1 MTEKDFRKIVT
12 DLELTKNDKENISEF
27 IKELTNKLNEN
38 LKNFKIIEVRK
49 ALSLADGTMYHGS
62 KNLDLMLVVDNPVIN
77 SYPLM
82 NQAILHEVWNF
93 FVFEYKLDKIN
104 QIQIDYNL
112 NSIKVNLDQYNLNLL
127 IRFNEV
133 LNYQTNFYISTDEL
147 KTTFI
152 NIAASE
158 FNLFKNTIQLITYYR
173 DINNLDSISTYV
185 IESLLYY
192 GLSEN
197 FTRHTYELYLKE
209 FIHAIDDLSKGVKI
223 DQDNETYRKLNIER
237 INLPKKQYMVID
249 VTDPKTNLVSGI
261 GEAYLSDLRKLKK
274 IILKL
279 LEIKAE

>member
-197 FTRHTYELYLKE
+197 FTKHTYELYLKE

>member
-12 DLELTKNDKENISEF
+12 DLELTKADKELITTF
-27 IKELTNKLNEN
+27 ITDLTNKLNNN
-38 LKNFKIIEVRK
+38 LKNFKIIEIKK
-49 ALSLADGTMYHGS
+49 ALSLADGTIYHGS
-62 KNLDLMLVVDNPVIN
+62 KNLDLMLVVDMPTIN

-82 NQAILHEVWNF
+82 NQAILNEVWNF
-93 FVFEYKLDKIN
+93 FVFEYKLEKNN
-104 QIQIDYNL
+104 QIQIDYSL
-112 NSIKVNLDQYNLNLL
+112 NSIKVNLEQFNINLL
-127 IRFNEV
+127 IRFSDV

-152 NIAASE
+152 NIAQSE

-197 FTRHTYELYLKE
+197 FTKHTYELYLKE
-209 FIHAIDDLSKGVKI
+209 FVHAIDDLIKGVKI
-223 DQDNETYRKLNIER
+223 DQDNETYRKLNMER
-237 INLPKKQYMVID
+237 INLPKKQYMIID

-261 GEAYLSDLRKLKK
+261 GEAYIQDLRKLKK

-279 LEIKAE
+279 LEVKAE

>member
-12 DLELTKNDKENISEF
+12 DLELTKDEKEIINSF
-27 IKELTNKLNEN
+27 IIGLTKQLESN
-38 LKNFKIIEVRK
+38 LKYTKIYEVKK
-49 ALSLADGTMYHGS
+49 ALTLADGTMYHGS
-62 KNLDLMLVVDNPVIN
+62 KNLDLMLVVDMPKLN

-82 NQAILHEVWNF
+82 NQAVLNEVWNF
-93 FVFEYKLDKIN
+93 FVFEYNLDKFN
-104 QIQIDYNL
+104 QIQIDNNL
-112 NSIKVNLDQYNLNLL
+112 NSIKVSLHDFNVNLL
-127 IRFNEV
+127 IRFKDV

>member
-62 KNLDLMLVVDNPVIN
+62 KNLDLMLVVDNPTIN

-127 IRFNEV
+127 IRFNDV

-209 FIHAIDDLSKGVKI
+209 FIHAIDDLTKGVKI

>member
-12 DLELTKNDKENISEF
+12 DLELTKSDKEQISEF
-27 IKELTNKLNEN
+27 ILDLTNKLNTN
-38 LKNFKIIEVRK
+38 LKNFKIVEVRK

-62 KNLDLMLVVDNPVIN
+62 KNLDLMLVVDNPTIN

-112 NSIKVNLDQYNLNLL
+112 NSVKVNLEQYNLNLL
-127 IRFNEV
+127 IRFNDV

-209 FIHAIDDLSKGVKI
+209 FIHAIDDLTKGVKI

-261 GEAYLSDLRKLKK
+261 GEAYLTDLRKLKK

>member
-1 MTEKDFRKIVT
+1 MK
-12 DLELTKNDKENISEF
+12 
-27 IKELTNKLNEN
+27 
-38 LKNFKIIEVRK
+38 
-49 ALSLADGTMYHGS
+49 
-62 KNLDLMLVVDNPVIN
+62 
-77 SYPLM
+77 
-82 NQAILHEVWNF
+82 
-93 FVFEYKLDKIN
+93 
-104 QIQIDYNL
+104 
-112 NSIKVNLDQYNLNLL
+112 
-127 IRFNEV
+127 
-133 LNYQTNFYISTDEL
+133 
-147 KTTFI
+147 
-152 NIAASE
+152 

-261 GEAYLSDLRKLKK
+261 GEAYLTDLRKLKK

>member
-1 MTEKDFRKIVT
+1 
-12 DLELTKNDKENISEF
+12 
-27 IKELTNKLNEN
+27 
-38 LKNFKIIEVRK
+38 
-49 ALSLADGTMYHGS
+49 
-62 KNLDLMLVVDNPVIN
+62 MLVVDNPVIN

-261 GEAYLSDLRKLKK
+261 GEAYLSELRKLKK

>member
-62 KNLDLMLVVDNPVIN
+62 KNLDLMLVVDNPAIN

-209 FIHAIDDLSKGVKI
+209 FIHAIDDLTKGVKI

>member
-261 GEAYLSDLRKLKK
+261 GEAYLSELRKLKK

>member
-12 DLELTKNDKENISEF
+12 DLELTKNDKEYISEF

>member
-12 DLELTKNDKENISEF
+12 DLELTKTDKELITTF
-27 IKELTNKLNEN
+27 ITNLTNKLSGS
-38 LKNFKIIEVRK
+38 LKNFKIVEIKK
-49 ALSLADGTMYHGS
+49 ALSLADGTIYHGS
-62 KNLDLMLVVDNPVIN
+62 KNLDLMLVVDMPSIN

-82 NQAILHEVWNF
+82 NQAILNEVWNF
-93 FVFEYKLDKIN
+93 FVFEYKLEKNN

-112 NSIKVNLDQYNLNLL
+112 NSIKVNLEQFNINLL

-133 LNYQTNFYISTDEL
+133 LNYQTNFYIATDEL

-152 NIAASE
+152 NIAANE

-173 DINNLDSISTYV
+173 DINNLESISTYV

-197 FTRHTYELYLKE
+197 FTKHTYELYLKE
-209 FIHAIDDLSKGVKI
+209 FVHAIDDLVKGVKI
-223 DQDNETYRKLNIER
+223 DQDNETYRKLSIER
-237 INLPKKQYMVID
+237 INLPKKQYMIID
-249 VTDPKTNLVSGI
+249 VTDPKTNLVNGI

-279 LEIKAE
+279 LEVKAE

>member
-12 DLELTKNDKENISEF
+12 DLELTKNDKEQITEF
-27 IKELTNKLNEN
+27 ILDLTNKLNEN

-49 ALSLADGTMYHGS
+49 ALTLADGTMYHGS
-62 KNLDLMLVVDNPVIN
+62 KNLDLMLVVDNPTIN

-93 FVFEYKLDKIN
+93 FVFEYNLDKIN

-112 NSIKVNLDQYNLNLL
+112 NSLKVNLDQYNLNLL
-127 IRFNEV
+127 IRFSEV

-209 FIHAIDDLSKGVKI
+209 FIHAIDDLTKGVKI

-237 INLPKKQYMVID
+237 INLPKKQHMVID